1 MTQTNPEPEAKVQE
15 SQVFNFANPGEEPDL
30 RDAWG
35 RPADADEAVEFR
47 QSQYMNMKVNGPGGL
62 KEELERR
69 EAAGREFDKGSIK
82 TKRDLVAALEADD
95 AKQIEEAQKADDDSN
110 PPE

>member
-1 MTQTNPEPEAKVQE
+1 MSEEAKVQE
-15 SQVFNFANPGEEPDL
+15 SQVFNFAEPGQEPDL

-35 RPADADEAVEFR
+35 RSADADEAVEFR
-47 QSQYMNMKVNGPGGL
+47 QSEYMNMKVNGPGGL

-95 AKQIEEAQKADDDSN
+95 AKAIEEAKAAGQGDGDDDN

>member
-1 MTQTNPEPEAKVQE
+1 MTQANPEPEAQVQE
-15 SQVFNFANPGEEPDL
+15 SKVFNFAEPGQEPDL

-35 RPADADEAVEFR
+35 RAAEEDEAVDFR
-47 QSQYMNMKVNGPGGL
+47 ESQYMAMKVNGPGGL

-82 TKRDLVAALEADD
+82 TKKDLVAALEADD
-95 AKQIEEAQKADDDSN
+95 AKQIEEAKNADDQD
-110 PPE
+110 PEE